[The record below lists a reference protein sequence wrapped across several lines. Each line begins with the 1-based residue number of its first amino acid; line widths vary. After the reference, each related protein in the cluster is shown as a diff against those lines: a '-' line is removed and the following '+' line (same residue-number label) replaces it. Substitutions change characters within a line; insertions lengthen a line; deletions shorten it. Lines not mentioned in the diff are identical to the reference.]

1 MSFFK
6 TLRKGAAATVSS
18 YKLILVIWIT
28 TLVLTLAAG
37 YPLKVF
43 MNSIFGKS
51 MITGLLHDGFNLA
64 LAGDMGKPFGAL
76 IASVGAGT
84 VMVGTAGFFLMVFF
98 SGGLFRRFTL
108 AEGCLKVS
116 EFLRS
121 SATSF
126 IPFLRITLLMMLIIA
141 GYTFV
146 IIGIPALVM
155 VLVSGSQMPT
165 GNGMYIF
172 YVIWALGMPV
182 WLFVADASRR
192 WMSATGSRQVF
203 RSMGAAFRAL
213 RERFWHNYSI
223 VLAVLILNTLL
234 VIAILWFAAVAT
246 PDKGIMVF
254 LFFIVTQA
262 LVITRLMMKAWRY
275 ASVCEAV
282 QQAVTTSSD

>member
-1 MSFFK
+1 MSFLK
-6 TLRKGAAATVSS
+6 TLRNGAVTTVSS

-51 MITGLLHDGFNLA
+51 MITGLLHDGFDIA
-64 LAGDMGKPFGAL
+64 LAGDLGKPFGAL

-84 VMVGTAGFFLMVFF
+84 ALVGTAGFFLMVFF
-98 SGGLFRRFTL
+98 AGGLFRRFTL

-146 IIGIPALVM
+146 IIGVPALVM
-155 VLVSGSQMPT
+155 VLVSGSKMPS
-165 GNGMYIF
+165 GNGIYIF

-192 WMSATGSRQVF
+192 WMAATGSHQVF
-203 RSMGAAFRAL
+203 RALGAAFRAL

-223 VLAVLILNTLL
+223 VFTVMILNTVL
-234 VIAILWFAAVAT
+234 VVAILWFAAVAT

-254 LFFIVTQA
+254 LFFIATQA

-282 QQAVTTSSD
+282 QQAVTT